1 MIELY
6 INVFVLKR
14 EIKDKK
20 KKKKKKKKNLKKIYC
35 VLIWFL
41 TIMEKTSPSERPSWN
56 CFLDRAMLFD
66 HVYCNVGLVFL
77 FLLAWYVCQCHP
89 TGSARGRARVRVIF

>member
-20 KKKKKKKKNLKKIYC
+20 KKKKKKKLTK
-35 VLIWFL
+35 FL
-41 TIMEKTSPSERPSWN
+41 LGW
-56 CFLDRAMLFD
+56 AMVFD
-66 HVYCNVGLVFL
+66 HHGKD
-77 FLLAWYVCQCHP
+77 Q
-89 TGSARGRARVRVIF
+89 S

>member
-20 KKKKKKKKNLKKIYC
+20 KKKNKTK
-35 VLIWFL
+35 L
-41 TIMEKTSPSERPSWN
+41 TKF
-56 CFLDRAMLFD
+56 FLDRAMLFD
-66 HVYCNVGLVFL
+66 HHGKD
-77 FLLAWYVCQCHP
+77 Q
-89 TGSARGRARVRVIF
+89 S

>member
-20 KKKKKKKKNLKKIYC
+20 KKKKKKKKIKKI
-35 VLIWFL
+35 FL
-41 TIMEKTSPSERPSWN
+41 
-56 CFLDRAMLFD
+56 
-66 HVYCNVGLVFL
+66 G
-77 FLLAWYVCQCHP
+77 
-89 TGSARGRARVRVIF
+89 

>member
-20 KKKKKKKKNLKKIYC
+20 KKKKKKKNKKIFIGNTY
-35 VLIWFL
+35 
-41 TIMEKTSPSERPSWN
+41 
-56 CFLDRAMLFD
+56 
-66 HVYCNVGLVFL
+66 
-77 FLLAWYVCQCHP
+77 
-89 TGSARGRARVRVIF
+89 

>member
-20 KKKKKKKKNLKKIYC
+20 KKKKKKKTKQN
-35 VLIWFL
+35 
-41 TIMEKTSPSERPSWN
+41 
-56 CFLDRAMLFD
+56 
-66 HVYCNVGLVFL
+66 
-77 FLLAWYVCQCHP
+77 
-89 TGSARGRARVRVIF
+89 

>member
-20 KKKKKKKKNLKKIYC
+20 KKKKKKTK
-35 VLIWFL
+35 L
-41 TIMEKTSPSERPSWN
+41 TKF
-56 CFLDRAMLFD
+56 FLDRAMLFD
-66 HVYCNVGLVFL
+66 HHGKD
-77 FLLAWYVCQCHP
+77 Q
-89 TGSARGRARVRVIF
+89 S

>member
-20 KKKKKKKKNLKKIYC
+20 KKKKKKNKINK
-35 VLIWFL
+35 IFL
-41 TIMEKTSPSERPSWN
+41 
-56 CFLDRAMLFD
+56 
-66 HVYCNVGLVFL
+66 G
-77 FLLAWYVCQCHP
+77 
-89 TGSARGRARVRVIF
+89 